1 MHLSRINYLNTLLA
15 LIPISFIAGN
25 LIINLN
31 IVLVIISTIFIYN
44 KKLFKIKLF
53 FFDKLLILFFLL
65 IILTGLVNELELLDF
80 RKKNNMDLYPSF
92 IKSLFFLRYLFFYF
106 CLRFLCEKEDINLK
120 FFLLLHFVVLSS
132 FLLIFFINIFLDTIF
147 SDLNKRES
155 EN

>member
-80 RKKNNMDLYPSF
+80 RKIIIWIF
-92 IKSLFFLRYLFFYF
+92 IQVS
-106 CLRFLCEKEDINLK
+106 
-120 FFLLLHFVVLSS
+120 
-132 FLLIFFINIFLDTIF
+132 
-147 SDLNKRES
+147 
-155 EN
+155 

>member
-31 IVLVIISTIFIYN
+31 IVLVMVSTIFLYN

-53 FFDKLLILFFLL
+53 FFDKLLILFFVL

-80 RKKNNMDLYPSF
+80 RKNNKMDLYSSF
-92 IKSLFFLRYLFFYF
+92 IKSLFFLKYLFFYF
-106 CLRFLCEKEDINLK
+106 
-120 FFLLLHFVVLSS
+120 V
-132 FLLIFFINIFLDTIF
+132 
-147 SDLNKRES
+147 
-155 EN
+155 